1 MYIEK
6 GGAMRKLSKEEIML
20 QEIYG
25 YTDEQLLEEARLAEL
40 ELEEHEEY
48 RMSDQEIEESFQ
60 RLMKKIKIL
69 NEK

>member
-1 MYIEK
+1 
-6 GGAMRKLSKEEIML
+6 ML

-25 YTDEQLLEEARLAEL
+25 YTDEQLLEDARLAEL

-60 RLMKKIKIL
+60 RLMEKIKIL

>member
-1 MYIEK
+1 MKKNRY
-6 GGAMRKLSKEEIML
+6 EIMA
-20 QEIYG
+20 QELYG
-25 YTDEQLLEEARLAEL
+25 YTDAQLLEDARLAEL

-48 RMSDQEIEESFQ
+48 RMSAQEIEESFQ